1 MLPDRLR
8 YNITTTTP
16 WRASVPITGPFERF
30 VLDVRAELHRKFPI
44 QLKEENQGK
53 VQPVARQIEPHVEV
67 INPKVATKWPESLTP
82 KECETRQEMQQL
94 LSQCKADK
102 IQWVTGSGT
111 GMNTTTSLVVQL
123 AGLPHACRGMHIT
136 LAATR
141 AAVSIPIYEQMILE
155 EANNIAEKWSES
167 EKPAM
172 TKTLGCDDESDYHKT
187 KATADRHECM
197 PQNESK
203 TEAEHIWLPIDQFKD
218 IEAR

>member
-1 MLPDRLR
+1 M
-8 YNITTTTP
+8 
-16 WRASVPITGPFERF
+16 
-30 VLDVRAELHRKFPI
+30 RAELHHKFPI
-44 QLKEENQGK
+44 QLKEEKEGK
-53 VQPVARQIEPHVEV
+53 LQPVAREIAPHVELL
-67 INPKVATKWPESLTP
+67 NPNFATPWPDSLTP

-94 LSQCKADK
+94 LIQCKADHIK
-102 IQWVTGSGT
+102 WVTGSGT

-136 LAATR
+136 IAATR
-141 AAVSIPIYEQMILE
+141 AAKSIPVDEQMILE

-167 EKPAM
+167 EKHTR

-203 TEAEHIWLPIDQFKD
+203 TEAEHIWLAIDQFKD